1 MLVVTRK
8 RNESIIIGDGIEVRV
23 LRTGREGVK
32 LGVSAPAHIAVH
44 RKEVYEQIRQANTS
58 AAQDARGLRGLVD
71 RLRSHADAV
80 RRP

>member
-44 RKEVYEQIRQANTS
+44 RKEVYEQIRQANTA
-58 AAQDARGLRGLVD
+58 AAQDAQGLGGLVD
-71 RLRSHADAV
+71 RLRHRAAAL